1 MPDSKELYDYAKDIQ
16 AAEVERFRHLEEKA
30 ATYLTVFGFL
40 LTASG
45 VMIGVVFDHF
55 VPPHGCLQ
63 SSMVGIV
70 FCLGAGLVISGLFV
84 FWAIRPTRLAGPQLT
99 DDAVQQLKGK
109 DDAYINQSLTKT
121 LKQLADLNESII
133 EKKAIALK
141 RSYWAILITTGLLV
155 LFGLLVFIQ
164 KWNSG

>member
-16 AAEVERFRHLEEKA
+16 AADIERFKHLEEKA

-55 VPPHGCLQ
+55 VPPHGFLQ

-70 FCLGAGLVISGLFV
+70 FFLSAGLVISGLFM

-99 DDAVQQLKGK
+99 DDAVQKLKGK
-109 DDAYINQSLTKT
+109 DDSYINESLTRT
-121 LKQLADLNESII
+121 LKQLAGLNESII
-133 EKKAIALK
+133 EKKATALK
-141 RSYWAILITTGLLV
+141 RSYWAIFITTGFLV
-155 LFGLLVFIQ
+155 LFGLLVFVQ
-164 KWNSG
+164 KWHQV